1 MSTVQNFLDELHYC
15 SNSLQQ
21 SMAVIISFGLPTNT
35 TKRYK
40 VNKENPCQLTK
51 KRTTIT
57 STTYCIPVAVAH
69 WSETDGPLA
78 HFHFFREKSRTNYL
92 IFFGCFLVLAKE
104 MVCSI

>member
-35 TKRYK
+35 TQCYK

-51 KRTTIT
+51 KRATIT
-57 STTYCIPVAVAH
+57 STTYCIHVAVAH

-78 HFHFFREKSRTNYL
+78 HFHFLGEKS
-92 IFFGCFLVLAKE
+92 
-104 MVCSI
+104 